1 LSARLALVLDRER
14 IARMQRDT
22 SLSRR
27 IPPDCW
33 REGLLIASNYVGSWL
48 ESGEPRRRAFRVGAP
63 HIQLAY
69 NTLMQKFRIFLSHI
83 TVESR
88 LADLIKT
95 HLVRDFIG
103 LVEVFESS
111 DRLSIPAG
119 AKWLTE
125 VMEGLKRADL
135 HLILCSQ
142 DATSRPWIQFEA
154 GAAHLREI
162 PIVPLCH
169 GGMTCAQLPVP
180 LSEYEGIQASEPEGL
195 LALYRTI
202 ATALGSS
209 IPEIDFG
216 AFAGEV
222 ESFEAAYTREKD
234 LTTSKV
240 PLERVVERIRD
251 PKALCISSPQFTQLG
266 FENQLQTVLN
276 AFPAVVPHQRV
287 FSSHELRVAVSG
299 DQTYDIVHIA
309 AFICPRSGTLY
320 FTDVDLNTGESVV
333 VEADFLNADALA
345 DLLQMVEAK
354 LVVIGSCDSIALG
367 ATLVNVCHVIAAR
380 DMVSP
385 KMMAAWVEAFYAK
398 LPQRSLSEAL
408 DYALKVSQAPMRFY
422 GRQVAKVD
430 LLFMPG
436 PAVTAIPA

>member
-1 LSARLALVLDRER
+1 
-14 IARMQRDT
+14 
-22 SLSRR
+22 
-27 IPPDCW
+27 
-33 REGLLIASNYVGSWL
+33 
-48 ESGEPRRRAFRVGAP
+48 
-63 HIQLAY
+63 
-69 NTLMQKFRIFLSHI
+69 MQKFTIFLSHI

-88 LADLIKT
+88 LADLIKR

-125 VMEGLKRADL
+125 VMEGLQRAHL
-135 HLILCSQ
+135 HLILCSP

-154 GAAHLREI
+154 GAAHLRQI

-169 GGMTCAQLPVP
+169 GGLTCAQLPVP

-195 LALYRTI
+195 AALYRAI

-209 IPEIDFG
+209 IPETDFH

-222 ESFEAAYTREKD
+222 DAFEAEYAKEKD
-234 LTTSKV
+234 LTASKV

-251 PKALCISSPQFTQLG
+251 PKALCISSPQFTKLG

-276 AFPAVVPHQRV
+276 AFPAVVPHQRI
-287 FSSHELRVAVSG
+287 FSSGELREAVSG
-299 DQTYDIVHIA
+299 DHTYDIVHIA
-309 AFICPRSGTLY
+309 AFVCPRSGTLY
-320 FTDVDLNTGESVV
+320 FSDVDLNTGESIVP
-333 VEADFLNADALA
+333 EPDLLSADALA
-345 DLLQMVEAK
+345 DLLQMAGAK
-354 LVVIGSCDSIALG
+354 LAVIGSCDSIALG
-367 ATLVNVCHVIAAR
+367 ATLANVCHVIAAR

-408 DYALKVSQAPMRFY
+408 DYALKISRAPMRFY
-422 GRQVAKVD
+422 GRQVAKID
-430 LLFMPG
+430 LLFMQE
-436 PAVTAIPA
+436 PARTAVPA

>member
-1 LSARLALVLDRER
+1 
-14 IARMQRDT
+14 
-22 SLSRR
+22 
-27 IPPDCW
+27 
-33 REGLLIASNYVGSWL
+33 
-48 ESGEPRRRAFRVGAP
+48 
-63 HIQLAY
+63 
-69 NTLMQKFRIFLSHI
+69 
-83 TVESR
+83 
-88 LADLIKT
+88 
-95 HLVRDFIG
+95 
-103 LVEVFESS
+103 
-111 DRLSIPAG
+111 
-119 AKWLTE
+119 
-125 VMEGLKRADL
+125 
-135 HLILCSQ
+135 
-142 DATSRPWIQFEA
+142 
-154 GAAHLREI
+154 
-162 PIVPLCH
+162 
-169 GGMTCAQLPVP
+169 MTCAQLPVP

-195 LALYRTI
+195 LALYRAI

-222 ESFEAAYTREKD
+222 EAFEAAYTREKD
-234 LTTSKV
+234 LTASKV
-240 PLERVVERIRD
+240 PLERVVERIHD
-251 PKALCISSPQFTQLG
+251 PKALCISSPQFTKLG

-276 AFPAVVPHQRV
+276 AFPAVVPHQRI
-287 FSSHELRVAVSG
+287 FSSDELRVAVSG

-320 FTDVDLNTGESVV
+320 FSDVDLNTGESIVAA
-333 VEADFLNADALA
+333 ADLLSADALA
-345 DLLQMVEAK
+345 GLLQMAQAK

-430 LLFMPG
+430 LLFVPG
-436 PAVTAIPA
+436 PVATAIPA